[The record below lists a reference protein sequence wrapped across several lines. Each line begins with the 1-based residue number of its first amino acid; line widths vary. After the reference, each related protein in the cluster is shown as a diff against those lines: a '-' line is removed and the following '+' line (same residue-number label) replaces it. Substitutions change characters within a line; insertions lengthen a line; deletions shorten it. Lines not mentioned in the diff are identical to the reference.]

1 MKKLI
6 YLKRFESGFKAVLDS
21 QQGQTTVEYMLAIGV
36 IAVIMAAVLM
46 TGGLFEA
53 LANLFNELA
62 ERVAAPDP

>member
-1 MKKLI
+1 MNKFI
-6 YLKRFESGFKAVLDS
+6 YIKRFESGSKAVLDS

-36 IAVIMAAVLM
+36 IAVVMAAVLM

-62 ERVAAPDP
+62 ERVTAPDP

>member
-1 MKKLI
+1 MNKLI
-6 YLKRFESGFKAVLDS
+6 YPQHFQSVLKAVPDS
-21 QQGQTTVEYMLAIGV
+21 QRGQTTVEYMLAIGV
-36 IAVIMAAVLM
+36 IAVAMAAVLM